1 MDQNTILQQVGQ
13 DWGNMRGPAMENL
26 KQARELLAKLR
37 LQRGDAPPSEK
48 EKQVMAL
55 VEQLTGFCQQ
65 IEAQF
70 IVVQKSI
77 VETNRLGFEYNIK
90 VLIQKL
96 EGWHSFIKI
105 SKIIKRRKSNWFEIW
120 IECACPWPHGSY
132 WSCGARSGH
141 DLFVKKTRKC
151 WRNAHVTTDRW
162 IYSL

>member
-96 EGWHSFIKI
+96 EGWHSFLKIHLIDKMDFIKQL
-105 SKIIKRRKSNWFEIW
+105 KQ
-120 IECACPWPHGSY
+120 
-132 WSCGARSGH
+132 
-141 DLFVKKTRKC
+141 KKM
-151 WRNAHVTTDRW
+151 
-162 IYSL
+162 